1 MIDGITNDRVAS
13 APIPSRE
20 KSLVVAA
27 AMGERKVPGI
37 LAALRRRIINGL
49 ITDERTAEA
58 LLA

>member
-20 KSLVVAA
+20 KSLVVAS
-27 AMGERKVPGI
+27 AMGERKLAGI

-49 ITDERTAEA
+49 ITDEQTAEW